1 MPYFNDVLE
10 TMPRERLQDL
20 QVDKLKTM
28 LGQLWEQNR
37 FYTAKF
43 RAAGINVTDFQSL
56 EDLPHF
62 PLTTKS
68 ELIEAQADAPPFG
81 TNATFPEEAY
91 TRFHQTSG
99 TTGVP
104 LRVLDTEES
113 WNWWGECWGY
123 VLTGAGLTPDDR
135 LFMPFSFGPFIGFWT
150 AVEGARKIGAIMIP
164 GGGRDSVQRLR
175 LMRELGATAM
185 CSTPTYALRLAEV
198 AKETGID
205 LDEIP
210 VRITVH
216 AGEPGANVP
225 ATKARIE
232 AAWTAKCYD
241 HAGAS
246 EVGAHSFECQIQPGG
261 THAIESEFI
270 VEVLNP
276 ETGET
281 VSEGERGELVITNL
295 GRVGYPVIR
304 YRTGDLVKPSY
315 DPCDCGR
322 TFVRFE
328 GGVLGRA
335 DDMVIVRGVNVFPSA
350 IENLIREFDE
360 VDEYKV
366 TVHKH
371 LGMGEISIELELA
384 DGIDPKQAERAI
396 GASIQ
401 NSLGLRSNI
410 IIVERGTLPRYELK
424 ANRFSIDD
432 TPAQ

>member
-304 YRTGDLVKPSY
+304 YRTGDLVKPNY

-384 DGIDPKQAERAI
+384 DGIDPKQTERAV
-396 GASIQ
+396 GSSIQ

>member
-384 DGIDPKQAERAI
+384 DGIDPKQTERAV